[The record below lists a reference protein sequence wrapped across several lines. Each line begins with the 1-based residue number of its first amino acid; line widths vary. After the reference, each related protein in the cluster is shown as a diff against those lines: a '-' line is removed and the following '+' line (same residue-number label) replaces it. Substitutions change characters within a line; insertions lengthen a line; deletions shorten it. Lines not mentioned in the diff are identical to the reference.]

1 MISIQNLS
9 KSFSQGH
16 QQINAL
22 SNINLEIKPG
32 EIYGI
37 IGRSGAGKSTLIR
50 CVNLLERPDTGRI
63 TVNKQIITEL
73 SPAHLRKARQHIG
86 MIFQHFNLLKS
97 KTVFEN
103 IALPMEL
110 NQDPKSLIH
119 ARVHELLR
127 LTELST
133 HKDHYP
139 SQLSGGQKQRVAIA
153 RALVHSPKVLLS
165 DEATSALDPRSTRSI
180 FELLK
185 TINRELGVTILLIT
199 HEMDVVK
206 AICDRVAVIHHGEII
221 EEQPVLDLFTKPQTQ
236 MAKDF
241 VKTAARMDI
250 PKLYQHLL
258 HDMPSEKSA
267 QLIRIAYRGDV
278 ASKPIITH
286 LIKKFDLNVNII
298 QANME
303 VIQEQMLGLLIVEL
317 QGKDQKIN
325 QGLIFLEES
334 GLIVERLGY
343 VH

>member
-1 MISIQNLS
+1 MISIQNVTKTFLAGN
-9 KSFSQGH
+9 KPVK
-16 QQINAL
+16 AL
-22 SNINLEIKPG
+22 DNINIEIKQG
-32 EIYGI
+32 EIFGI

-50 CVNLLERPDTGRI
+50 CVNLLERPDSGVI
-63 TVNKQIITEL
+63 QVNKQNLTTL
-73 SPAHLRKARQHIG
+73 STADLRKARRQIG

-103 IALPMEL
+103 IALPMQL
-110 NQDPKSLIH
+110 NNEPKALIQ
-119 ARVHELLR
+119 ARVHELLK
-127 LTELST
+127 LTELSS

-165 DEATSALDPRSTRSI
+165 DEATSALDPRSTQSI

-185 TINRELGVTILLIT
+185 TINKELGITILLIT

-206 AICDRVAVIHHGEII
+206 AICDRVAVIHHGGII
-221 EEQPVLDLFTKPQTQ
+221 EEQPVLDLFTSPQTQ

-250 PKLYQHLL
+250 PKIYKHIL
-258 HDMPSEKSA
+258 HEHPSENST
-267 QLIRIAYRGDV
+267 QLIRIAYKGNA
-278 ASKPIITH
+278 ASEPIITH
-286 LIKKFDLNVNII
+286 LIKKFDLSVNII

-303 VIQEQMLGLLIVEL
+303 VIQDQMLGLLIVEL
-317 QGKDQKIN
+317 QGKDKKIN
-325 QGLIFLEES
+325 QGLTFLEES
-334 GLIVERLGY
+334 GLIIERLGY

>member
-1 MISIQNLS
+1 MISIQNVTKTFLAGN
-9 KSFSQGH
+9 KPVK
-16 QQINAL
+16 AL
-22 SNINLEIKPG
+22 DNINIEIKQG
-32 EIYGI
+32 EIFGI

-50 CVNLLERPDTGRI
+50 CVNLLERPDSGMIQVNRQNLTTLS
-63 TVNKQIITEL
+63 TVE
-73 SPAHLRKARQHIG
+73 LRKARRQIG

-103 IALPMEL
+103 IALPMQL
-110 NQDPKSLIH
+110 NNESKGLIQS
-119 ARVHELLR
+119 RVHELLK
-127 LTELST
+127 LTELSS

-165 DEATSALDPRSTRSI
+165 DEATSALDPRSTQSI

-185 TINRELGVTILLIT
+185 TINKELGITILLIT

-206 AICDRVAVIHHGEII
+206 AICDRVAVIHHGNII
-221 EEQPVLDLFTKPQTQ
+221 EEQPVLDLFTSPQTQ

-250 PKLYQHLL
+250 PRIYKHIL
-258 HDMPSEKSA
+258 HEYPSEKST
-267 QLIRIAYRGDV
+267 QLIRIAYKGNA
-278 ASKPIITH
+278 ASEPIITH
-286 LIKKFDLNVNII
+286 LIKKFDLSVNII

-303 VIQEQMLGLLIVEL
+303 VIQDQMLGLLIVEL
-317 QGKDQKIN
+317 QGKDKKIN
-325 QGLIFLEES
+325 QGLTFLEES
-334 GLIVERLGY
+334 GLIIERLGY